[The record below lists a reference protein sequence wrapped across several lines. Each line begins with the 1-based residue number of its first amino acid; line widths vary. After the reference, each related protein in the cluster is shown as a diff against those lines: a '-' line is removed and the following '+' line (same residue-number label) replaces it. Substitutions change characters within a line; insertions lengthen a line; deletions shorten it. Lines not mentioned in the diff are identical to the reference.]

1 MMQLTEQHLITQN
14 DPRWVVLD
22 NACFLSKNLYN
33 AGLYEMRQHFFATGK
48 SYSYYELDKLMQS
61 NPDYRALPSKVS
73 QQVLNQVCEAW
84 SNHWA
89 SVRKYHQDATDYTGK
104 PRLPHYKDKTNGR
117 NQLIY
122 TDQAISKRAL
132 AKKGEIVPSKLGIS
146 VKTDKTEIDQVRIT
160 PKKTHYVIEI
170 VYTVEMHIASP
181 DLSRIASIDLGVDNL
196 ATVTTNQPNIKP
208 LLVNGRPLK
217 SINQFYNKRM
227 ADLRSKLPKGRYYS
241 DQMGRLTDKRNNRIK
256 TRMHKDS
263 LCIIQFLEQHKIG
276 TLVIGKNDGW
286 KQEVELG
293 KVNNQHFVQIPHA
306 QFVAMITYKAQ
317 MRGIEVIFVNESYT
331 SKCSFLDDEHVK
343 KHMEYKG
350 KRVHRGLFQTSNG
363 NYINA
368 DVNGAL
374 NILKK
379 AFPNAF
385 ANGIEALVVMPERV
399 TLIEP
404 RGKKR
409 CKRRQMGGMYINV
422 HKI

>member
-1 MMQLTEQHLITQN
+1 MHLTEQHIIKRD
-14 DPRWVVLD
+14 DPRFSVLD

-33 AGLYEMRQHFFATGK
+33 AGLYEMRQHFFATDK
-48 SYSYYELDKLMQS
+48 SYSYSELDKLMQS

-73 QQVLNQVCEAW
+73 QQILSQVCEAW

-89 SVRKYHQDATDYTGK
+89 SRRKFKQDVTGYKGK

-146 VKTDKTEIDQVRIT
+146 VKTDKTEIDQVRII
-160 PKKTHYVIEI
+160 PKKTHYVVEI
-170 VYTVEMHIASP
+170 VYSIEMQIASP
-181 DLSRIASIDLGVDNL
+181 DPNRIASIDLGVDNL
-196 ATVTTNQPNIKP
+196 ATVTTNQPNVNP

-227 ADLRSKLPKGRYYS
+227 ADLRSRLPKGHYYS
-241 DQMGRLTDKRNNRIK
+241 AQMGRLTDKRNNCIK

-263 LCIIQFLEQHKIG
+263 LRIVQFLEQHKIG
-276 TLVIGKNDGW
+276 ILVIGKNDGW

-306 QFVAMITYKAQ
+306 QFVAMLTYKAQ

-331 SKCSFLDDEHVK
+331 SKCSFLDDEPVK
-343 KHMEYKG
+343 KHKEYKG
-350 KRVHRGLFQTSNG
+350 RRIHRGLFQASDG
-363 NYINA
+363 KLIQA

-374 NILKK
+374 NIMKK
-379 AFPNAF
+379 ALPNAF

-399 TLIEP
+399 TLAEP
-404 RGKKR
+404 RGKKQY
-409 CKRRQMGGMYINV
+409 KRRQMSGVYINV
-422 HKI
+422 HKT